1 MFHRKLKN
9 FAISRN
15 KCIDCIL
22 IKNFLILLTFLEF
35 LKIVSIKK
43 VTLLMISAKMAIADL
58 LKRTVF

>member
-1 MFHRKLKN
+1 MHRLH
-9 FAISRN
+9 F
-15 KCIDCIL
+15 D
-22 IKNFLILLTFLEF
+22 KNFLILLTFLEF